1 MTQLA
6 DQSTQSES
14 QHDRRQLTEAWSAV
28 TDSLATFGSTAAAT
42 GSPLDSAE
50 GVRHA
55 LRLFGYLAEMN
66 IERQDVLRPEL
77 FTLMSPMRKFWGDG
91 IDVDYWTAMIDPN
104 ETYRIHGN
112 RGTVPYVAVLANRVG
127 ASGTDRVADNIVIDD
142 KVCDADGNFEI
153 FVAQELEGR
162 SGIRLDKRC
171 FDVVVRV
178 YHKTRNAEID
188 PVLHIERLGPPPGAR
203 PDLDTAW
210 LAQRLTKLARGMDV
224 SLRRSLQLI
233 ETLSQSPNEIRVTS
247 EQRGWGD
254 FYGTS
259 SNRYIAGWWS
269 LKDATA
275 VDITFTLPDCTYFGV
290 MLYNH
295 WFESFEYRDHTVNLN
310 DAHFE
315 RNDDG
320 TVTIRIGGVEGD
332 RNRLN
337 PCNHT
342 EGILLARCLEP
353 AEDVTSP
360 HVEIIR

>member
-104 ETYRIHGN
+104 ETYCIHGN

-162 SGIRLDKRC
+162 SGIRLDERC

-210 LAQRLTKLARGMDV
+210 LTQRLTKLARGMDV

-259 SNRYIAGWWS
+259 SNQYVAGWWS

-275 VDITFTLPDCTYFGV
+275 VDITFTIPDCTYFGV

-320 TVTIRIGGVEGD
+320 TVTIRIGGAEGD

>member
-1 MTQLA
+1 M
-6 DQSTQSES
+6 
-14 QHDRRQLTEAWSAV
+14 
-28 TDSLATFGSTAAAT
+28 
-42 GSPLDSAE
+42 
-50 GVRHA
+50 
-55 LRLFGYLAEMN
+55 
-66 IERQDVLRPEL
+66 
-77 FTLMSPMRKFWGDG
+77 
-91 IDVDYWTAMIDPN
+91 
-104 ETYRIHGN
+104 
-112 RGTVPYVAVLANRVG
+112 
-127 ASGTDRVADNIVIDD
+127 
-142 KVCDADGNFEI
+142 
-153 FVAQELEGR
+153 
-162 SGIRLDKRC
+162 
-171 FDVVVRV
+171 

-210 LAQRLTKLARGMDV
+210 LVQRLTKLARGMDV

-259 SNRYIAGWWS
+259 SNQYVAGWWS

-275 VDITFTLPDCTYFGV
+275 VDITFTIPDCTYFGV